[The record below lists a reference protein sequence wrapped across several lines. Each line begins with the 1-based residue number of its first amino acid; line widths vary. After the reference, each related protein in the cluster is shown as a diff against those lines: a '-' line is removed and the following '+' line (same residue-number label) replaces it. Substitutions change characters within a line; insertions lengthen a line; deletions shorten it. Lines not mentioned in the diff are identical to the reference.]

1 MNYPI
6 SLKFLQKYIDKNKI
20 NYDGNPSRISLL
32 LNFVTIVER
41 KDMVYNLSVKDIS
54 LKEKK

>member
-20 NYDGNPSRISLL
+20 NYDGKPSCISLL

>member
-20 NYDGNPSRISLL
+20 NYDRKPSCIHLL

-41 KDMVYNLSVKDIS
+41 KDMVYNLSVKDIF
-54 LKEKK
+54 L